1 VSVAACAVYLYAIRL
16 DSVACVV
23 HPIVWRRRKRQGS
36 HVCARERQRSRTLRL
51 WLGMARP
58 ARSCRTRGVAVAA
71 VARCTTACTSSDE
84 PAHAHTIL
92 GATQRTRFACVHA
105 IRHAVARGA
114 HSPCSV
120 RSGPSLPALYATSSA
135 PLRCAVTAAR
145 RGAPKRCLPACPVR
159 LSCPPVP
166 STSLSTMPA
175 VDAWRRCRLVR
186 GCCVRMRMVHHD
198 NDTLRLPWR
207 HANPLPFSA

>member
-1 VSVAACAVYLYAIRL
+1 MCIPSYGAGASGKAATSALANANGRARCVCGLAWRGLRARAVP
-16 DSVACVV
+16 V
-23 HPIVWRRRKRQGS
+23 
-36 HVCARERQRSRTLRL
+36 
-51 WLGMARP
+51 
-58 ARSCRTRGVAVAA
+58 VAVAA